1 MVAIVGKRGSGKSY
15 SLGTLI
21 EPLAISDATLTVAN
35 TNRSRAA
42 LLFDTLGIFQWM
54 DVPVTE
60 SGESTE
66 IRNQYRARSGWDLP
80 EASIDVAVWRP
91 RGSGRLS
98 DHHMELAVRCSDL
111 DSSDWCYLLGL
122 DPIQDRMGQLLSD
135 AFQKVTSEGWRSEQG
150 FKQPKLQY
158 GLDDIV
164 SCIQSDD
171 ELISAYQSETKRA
184 LTQQLK
190 TFSRNPIFSDDGIG
204 LKDLLK
210 PGRLSVVVMN
220 QMSAELRFVL
230 ITSIIRRLMRSR
242 IVASEIEKELRIRGD
257 LDPSYRAELIAELE
271 ESVPPT
277 WVAAAEA

>member
-204 LKDLLK
+204 LKDLLIPNPPRGACERPPEEAK
-210 PGRLSVVVMN
+210 GC
-220 QMSAELRFVL
+220 
-230 ITSIIRRLMRSR
+230 TSE
-242 IVASEIEKELRIRGD
+242 SEIMVLQHKTCHRKGAPNRCYHVTTLTASKS
-257 LDPSYRAELIAELE
+257 PSTIPA
-271 ESVPPT
+271 
-277 WVAAAEA
+277 W